1 MSTLTIDDVLGVEYP
16 GQPEWSADGSH
27 LAAPVHA
34 DGETHLRIAS
44 VDA

>member
-1 MSTLTIDDVLGVEYP
+1 MSTLMIDDVLGVEYP

-34 DGETHLRIAS
+34 DARHTSESRP
-44 VDA
+44 